1 VRRDKRKWAVDSA
14 DKAEKEKETNDSR
27 TLYKITRILSGK
39 LSAKTRP
46 IKDKNGKLLVT
57 AEGQLNK
64 WKNFFE
70 SILNSEYEE
79 KT

>member
-1 VRRDKRKWAVDSA
+1 VRRDKRKWAVDST
-14 DKAEKEKETNDSR
+14 DKAEKEETKDSR

-57 AEGQLNK
+57 AGGQLNK
-64 WKNFFE
+64 WKNLFE
-70 SILNSEYEE
+70 SIINSEYDE